1 MDPNDE
7 HVAPAHRIE
16 LDTASEDHDSG
27 DEQDGISSEEDQA
40 AEEGRPVDRGD
51 LEGGEAP
58 EIEPQRPE
66 HLEPGDLRGWMRFR
80 HARAIERLNSEQI
93 LHAMLGIHV
102 ARDNAELVEHLR
114 DTSSLRSEEVAA
126 AFQACPRGSFVPSE
140 YSAQAYV
147 ETPIRIEALGF
158 NISAPHMHAMCL
170 ERLDLR
176 PGLRV
181 LDVGCG
187 CGAVTAMCA
196 FLVGKTGAV
205 TGVDILPKAVELSRA
220 NLANLASSS
229 DEYHQRACDCS
240 ILEHNVFLPRAT
252 AERYDRIHVGAQC
265 PEEKVPNLLRLLGEE
280 GGVVIV
286 PVDSELRAITK
297 HTDGRLTTE
306 ALAQVRFGD
315 IVVPSDAKLVLET
328 LKMQRA
334 AECEVPSV
342 CASASAA
349 APSGEHTGSDCFLVG
364 DGWRVPSRKSL
375 LRECSQ
381 HFQARFDS
389 GMRDADAD
397 ELHVPE
403 HIRRE
408 TIEAFQHFAQHG
420 EIPCGLSAEEVSELA
435 QAAVF
440 FNSQALSLL
449 CEDNLV
455 RKLRSCA
462 KGAEELAV
470 RLLILSDEIGLAHL
484 RNVVLD
490 WIVDNYAAVSNSYD
504 FKILSGRQVS
514 LVAER
519 ACCLYSRAV
528 SLLEESVDGHMHDKE
543 V

>member
-27 DEQDGISSEEDQA
+27 EEQDGISSEEDQA

-196 FLVGKTGAV
+196 FLVRRPRPCV
-205 TGVDILPKAVELSRA
+205 PPPLSPLPVVAEA
-220 NLANLASSS
+220 PAALAPM
-229 DEYHQRACDCS
+229 
-240 ILEHNVFLPRAT
+240 FLPRRALCADPT
-252 AERYDRIHVGAQC
+252 FASHLSRGL
-265 PEEKVPNLLRLLGEE
+265 EE
-280 GGVVIV
+280 
-286 PVDSELRAITK
+286 
-297 HTDGRLTTE
+297 
-306 ALAQVRFGD
+306 
-315 IVVPSDAKLVLET
+315 
-328 LKMQRA
+328 
-334 AECEVPSV
+334 
-342 CASASAA
+342 
-349 APSGEHTGSDCFLVG
+349 
-364 DGWRVPSRKSL
+364 GWRVTAGRFGPLAPSPPQKKRK
-375 LRECSQ
+375 
-381 HFQARFDS
+381 
-389 GMRDADAD
+389 
-397 ELHVPE
+397 
-403 HIRRE
+403 
-408 TIEAFQHFAQHG
+408 
-420 EIPCGLSAEEVSELA
+420 
-435 QAAVF
+435 
-440 FNSQALSLL
+440 
-449 CEDNLV
+449 
-455 RKLRSCA
+455 K
-462 KGAEELAV
+462 K
-470 RLLILSDEIGLAHL
+470 
-484 RNVVLD
+484 
-490 WIVDNYAAVSNSYD
+490 
-504 FKILSGRQVS
+504 
-514 LVAER
+514 
-519 ACCLYSRAV
+519 
-528 SLLEESVDGHMHDKE
+528 
-543 V
+543 